1 MPVPFTGG
9 CACGAIRY
17 EGSAAPI
24 AVLNCHCR
32 DCQRSS
38 GTGHSTVAVVPADS
52 LRVLKG
58 SPRKHVTKADSGND
72 VRREFCADCGTPLF
86 AGGGIPSH
94 LVAIKVGSLDDPSGF
109 APMLDIWTQSAQPWD
124 VMNPALPK
132 VPKNIEAPPPS
143 P

>member
-1 MPVPFTGG
+1 MTVPFTGG

-38 GTGHSTVAVVPADS
+38 GTGFTTVAVVPTDS
-52 LRVLKG
+52 LRVLHGTPKRHL
-58 SPRKHVTKADSGND
+58 SKADSGNE
-72 VRREFCADCGTPLF
+72 VRREFCGECGTPLF

-94 LVAIKVGSLDDPSGF
+94 LIAIKVGSLDDPSWC

-132 VPKNIEAPPPS
+132 FPKNIQQKPT
-143 P
+143 

>member
-1 MPVPFTGG
+1 VSVPVPFAGG

-32 DCQRSS
+32 DCQRTS
-38 GTGHSTVAVVPADS
+38 GTGHSTVAVVPTDS
-52 LRVLKG
+52 LRLLRG
-58 SPRKHVTKADSGND
+58 TPRSHASTADSGNE
-72 VRREFCADCGTPLF
+72 VKREFCPECGSPLF
-86 AGGGIPSH
+86 ARGGIPAF
-94 LVAIKVGSLDDPSGF
+94 VAINVGSLDDPSWCV
-109 APMLDIWTQSAQPWD
+109 PTLDIWTHSAQPWD

-132 VPKNIEAPPPS
+132 FPKNIPAPS

>member
-17 EGSAAPI
+17 ESSAAPL

-38 GTGHSTVAVVPADS
+38 GTGFTTVAIVPTDS
-52 LRVLKG
+52 LRLLQGTPKRHL
-58 SPRKHVTKADSGND
+58 STAESGNE
-72 VRREFCADCGTPLF
+72 VRREFCAECGTPLF
-86 AGGGIPSH
+86 AGGGIPAQFI
-94 LVAIKVGSLDDPSGF
+94 AIKVGSLDDPSWC

-124 VMNPALPK
+124 LMNHSLPK
-132 VPKNIEAPPPS
+132 FPKNIPPR
-143 P
+143 